1 MPFTGGSRPPRAG
14 TFQTLFLFLSLPF
27 FITMNSSIIV
37 SERDAK
43 VLRKLLN
50 VPPSAQ
56 YADKENFRRLSQE
69 LSRAT
74 VVPVADLPPDVV
86 ALDSTVE
93 LENLGTGE
101 RLVFTLVLPDEA
113 DPTDGRLSVL
123 APLGTGLLGFRTGE
137 EIEWPVPSGTIR
149 VRLDKV
155 SQANYQ

>member
-1 MPFTGGSRPPRAG
+1 
-14 TFQTLFLFLSLPF
+14 
-27 FITMNSSIIV
+27 MNTSIFV

-43 VLRKLLN
+43 ALRKLLN

-56 YADKENFRRLSQE
+56 HADKENFHRLSQE
-69 LSRAT
+69 LDRAT

-93 LENLGTGE
+93 MENLSTGE
-101 RLVFTLVLPDEA
+101 HLVFTLVLPDEA
-113 DPTDGRLSVL
+113 DAAAGRLSVL

-155 SQANYQ
+155 SQAHYP

>member
-1 MPFTGGSRPPRAG
+1 
-14 TFQTLFLFLSLPF
+14 
-27 FITMNSSIIV
+27 MNSSIIV